1 MVLAVEFR
9 RVTRRF
15 DTVEAVSDVDLTVEE
30 GAFFTLLGPSGSGKT
45 TCLRLISGF
54 ERPTSGE
61 IRIFDK
67 VFNDVPPNRRPVN
80 TVFQDYALFPHL
92 DVRDNVA
99 YGLMVRGI
107 GRQQRHAEAEM
118 MLDLVKLGGFGGRSP
133 AQLSGGQRQRVALAR
148 ALINKPRVLL
158 LDEPLGALDLKLREQ
173 MQEELK
179 SLQETVG
186 ITFVFVTHDQGEALS
201 MSDHIAVINSGCVV
215 QCGSPQQIYNLPRTR
230 FVAGFVGSSNLL
242 SPDLSKSVGAASC
255 WHSLRPEAI
264 RVVSAERAQASG
276 RIRSVRYLGS
286 VQRVQIKVGQ
296 HSIDAMLPAS
306 FELPEQGA
314 RIHLGWPSEAL
325 NPLRDDA

>member
-1 MVLAVEFR
+1 MPFLPCWG
-9 RVTRRF
+9 
-15 DTVEAVSDVDLTVEE
+15 L
-30 GAFFTLLGPSGSGKT
+30 PGSGKT

-67 VFNDVPPNRRPVN
+67 VFNEVPPNRRPVN

-99 YGLMVRGI
+99 YGPMVRGI
-107 GRQQRHAEAEM
+107 GRQQRHAEADR
-118 MLDLVKLGGFGGRSP
+118 MLELVKLGGLGRRSP

-201 MSDHIAVINSGCVV
+201 MSDYIAVINNGRVV
-215 QCGSPQQIYNLPRTR
+215 QYGSPQQVYDLPRTR
-230 FVAGFVGSSNLL
+230 FVAGFVGSSNLVPPEL
-242 SPDLSKSVGAASC
+242 SEQVGAASR
-255 WHSLRPEAI
+255 WHSLRPETISLVA
-264 RVVSAERAQASG
+264 AERAQISG
-276 RIRSVRYLGS
+276 RLHSVRYLGS
-286 VQRVQIKVGQ
+286 MQRVQVRVGV
-296 HSIDAMLPAS
+296 HSIDAVLPAS
-306 FELPEQGA
+306 IQLPEHGS
-314 RIHLGWPSEAL
+314 RIHLGWPGNAL
-325 NPLRDDA
+325 NPLEDDA